1 MELKLDSQA
10 VTVFPISLAVLKL
23 QVKRLLQSQVY
34 DNIWHVGGDL
44 EHPRLREQLVT
55 PLVNEEHQPSD
66 QPEAK
71 LQNVSKGIT
80 KP

>member
-34 DNIWHVGGDL
+34 DNI
-44 EHPRLREQLVT
+44 
-55 PLVNEEHQPSD
+55 
-66 QPEAK
+66 
-71 LQNVSKGIT
+71 
-80 KP
+80 